1 MIQSQTRAFDV
12 ADNEIECRVE
22 RAVRDNAGIR
32 YQLRS
37 DHTWLMLRPDGEVL
51 PEHGWKLHISA
62 RAATFPE
69 LVERL
74 VPVLLAE
81 GCTFK
86 LARSR
91 RVLTQL
97 NDGISA
103 PASVGKAFTLYPDQR
118 RVRELGIR
126 LVDLLRGEQG
136 PRVLSDRT
144 IDPAAPIY
152 YRYGPFVSSWSADS
166 KGRLVALIHGPN
178 GEEFGGLAT
187 LRYRQPSWT
196 IDPFT
201 GERGDAAPEA
211 ARESRRLGEH
221 YRVVAG
227 VYESGRGNVYR
238 AVDERDGGTVVIKQ
252 ARAHVDEHDGGADTR
267 LRLRNERRV
276 LQALDGVTGVPR
288 FVDHFRH
295 GADEYLVTSDAGRR
309 NLVDS
314 VILDGPYLSRETL
327 GGSDGGRDLERLAES
342 LAGIVLSLHRRGV
355 LIRDL
360 TPRNIVIDGDRVTL
374 IDFGLARHD
383 GLHVPGGTPG
393 YAPARQFRDEP
404 PLDTDDLHALG
415 MTLLFAAHALP
426 PVIVGDDQEIPRQ
439 RALQSIRA
447 RHGVRPSGV
456 IGAIVDLLGDDGDL
470 ARAAV
475 RRLAAAETS
484 QRCAA
489 SRALPAPPVV
499 TSELAAEIT
508 GNLLTDLLDQTR
520 RMMAGPVGQST
531 LVDASVYNGTAG
543 IGLELLEHVDQP
555 GVADC
560 LRDLVPY
567 TVQALAAIDLPPGLM
582 TGRTGVDLFL
592 SSARRHGF
600 DAGPGY
606 PGPHLP
612 AGDWEPVEEDLT
624 SGAAGVGLGHVL
636 LHRATGDPAHL
647 AVARRCAEWVLRRP
661 VSGARTD
668 DDPLPAPAAVE
679 QSAGRAHGLAGTT
692 ELLLGV
698 GTALDDH
705 VLLAEGAD
713 RARVL
718 ARRARS
724 LAERM
729 GGPRAA
735 SIAVSWCQGLSGIT
749 QTLWYAGRVLD
760 DAELADLAG
769 HLADVCT
776 TFLPRVSVAV
786 QCCGSAGVGNMLIDL
801 ALQDT
806 DPRYWEAARAAG
818 VQMLLRGAG
827 TNTHPVFVAEEP
839 GAKSASW
846 AFGVAGFLSFFRR
859 LSRRGGT
866 AGLSSPGYLEGFRVG
881 GDSRA

>member
-1 MIQSQTRAFDV
+1 MIPSQDRAFDV
-12 ADNEIECRVE
+12 ADNEIESYVE
-22 RAVRDNAGIR
+22 RAVRDHAGNG

-37 DHTWLMLRPDGEVL
+37 DHTWLMLRPDGKVL

-62 RAATFPE
+62 RPATFPA

-91 RVLTQL
+91 RVLSRL
-97 NDGISA
+97 NDGFSS
-103 PASVGKAFTLYPDQR
+103 PASVGKAFTLYPDQD

-126 LVDLLRGEQG
+126 LVDLLCGEQG
-136 PRVLSDRT
+136 PRVLSDRA
-144 IDPAAPIY
+144 IDSAAPVY
-152 YRYGPFVSSWSADS
+152 YRYGPFVSSWSADP
-166 KGRLVALIHGPN
+166 KGRLVAVIHGPN

-187 LRYRQPSWT
+187 LRYRQPTWT

-201 GERGDAAPEA
+201 GERGDHDAGAVRTPTQ
-211 ARESRRLGEH
+211 LGGR
-221 YRVVAG
+221 YRAVVG

-238 AVDERDGGTVVIKQ
+238 AVDERDGATVVVKQ
-252 ARAHVDEHDGGADTR
+252 ARAHVDEHDAVGDTR
-267 LRLRNERRV
+267 LRLRNERRI
-276 LQALDGVTGVPR
+276 LQVLDGVPGVPR

-295 GADEYLVTSDAGRR
+295 GVDEFLVTSDAGPR

-314 VILDGPYLSRETL
+314 VILDGPYLPRDAV
-327 GGSDGGRDLERLAES
+327 GRSDARRDLERLAEQ
-342 LAGIVLSLHRRGV
+342 LAGIVLSLHSRDI

-360 TPRNIVIDGDRVTL
+360 TPRNIVVDSDRVTL
-374 IDFGLARHD
+374 IDFGLAHHD
-383 GLHVPGGTPG
+383 GVYVPGGTPG

-426 PVIVGDDQEIPRQ
+426 PVDVGDDREIPRQ
-439 RALQSIRA
+439 RALRAIRA
-447 RHGVRPSGV
+447 RHGERPAGV
-456 IGAIVDLLGDDGDL
+456 VGAIVDLISGDADL
-470 ARAAV
+470 ARDAA
-475 RRLAAAETS
+475 RRLAAGETARPGS
-484 QRCAA
+484 TPRV
-489 SRALPAPPVV
+489 LPAPPDV
-499 TSELAAEIT
+499 TPELAAEIT
-508 GNLLTDLLDQTR
+508 GNLLADLLDQTR
-520 RMMAGPVGQST
+520 RLMATPPSRSAAI
-531 LVDASVYNGTAG
+531 DASVYNGAAG
-543 IGLELLEHVDQP
+543 VGLELLEHLDQS

-560 LRDLVPY
+560 LRDLVPF
-567 TVQALAAIDLPPGLM
+567 TIQAMTAIDLPPGLM

-592 SSARRHGF
+592 LSARRRGF
-600 DAGPGY
+600 DLGPGY

-612 AGDWEPVEEDLT
+612 AADWAPEDEDLM

-647 AVARRCAEWVLRRP
+647 GVARRCAEFVLRRP
-661 VSGARTD
+661 VPVTRTEAD
-668 DDPLPAPAAVE
+668 LLPAPAAVE

-698 GTALDDH
+698 GTALGDDS
-705 VLLAEGAD
+705 LIAGGAE
-713 RARVL
+713 RARAL

-729 GGPRAA
+729 RGPIAA

-749 QTLWYAGRVLD
+749 ETLWYAGRVLD
-760 DAELADLAG
+760 DAELADLAR

-776 TFLPRVSVAV
+776 AFLPRVSVPV

-801 ALQDT
+801 AIQGA
-806 DPRYWEAARAAG
+806 DPRYWDAASAAG
-818 VQMLLRGAG
+818 AQMLLRGAG
-827 TNTHPVFVAEEP
+827 TDGHPIFVVDDPAEN
-839 GAKSASW
+839 SASW

-859 LSRRGGT
+859 LSRRGGI
-866 AGLSSPGYLEGFRVG
+866 AGLPLSGWADQV
-881 GDSRA
+881 SRNQSR